1 MRSEKDIQTF
11 PESDAAALV
20 SQGAALLRI
29 QNDSMLQI
37 AVQRPRNERK
47 IVDAAIAE
55 LDLVPEEAAL
65 AFYTIPYEERTPDGK
80 VKIRNVTG
88 PSIKAASALA
98 RRWGNCSVGAV
109 LAREDGA
116 ADLLEGYFIDLETN
130 YRIARPLLVRKTY
143 RTRRGD
149 VIPVREDRLPQVF
162 GAGVSKVVRNAII
175 AGLPAYLV
183 SAYDKKA
190 RALAAGG
197 PLDAP
202 ATDKQRE
209 AVIRGFERWEIG
221 KEALIRY
228 LEIPVEQWTG
238 TEIGLLRGLWNALH
252 DGQLEPSE
260 VFGAAEAP
268 VAVVTPLDRLAGEK
282 PALPTP
288 TEAPAP
294 AADVERTS
302 DETLSRMALLVRLEQ
317 AKRDRADTPG
327 AVPAGTATSP
337 PPAADVERAAL
348 IQDIHRAF
356 AVLKWKPEVTEHL
369 VKRRLGTKDYA
380 AADLGALADLRKE
393 VVAAVEKQSHEA
405 WK

>member
-116 ADLLEGYFIDLETN
+116 AYLLEGYFIDLETN

-221 KEALIRY
+221 REALIRY

-260 VFGAAEAP
+260 VFGAAEPA
-268 VAVVTPLDRLAGEK
+268 VATVTPLDILAK
-282 PALPTP
+282 TLPSRPAVTMPITPTVAVSMPVAQPASALPAEARSATP
-288 TEAPAP
+288 GDPG
-294 AADVERTS
+294 VERARQPLTGN
-302 DETLSRMALLVRLEQ
+302 DL
-317 AKRDRADTPG
+317 
-327 AVPAGTATSP
+327 
-337 PPAADVERAAL
+337 ERAAL

>member
-1 MRSEKDIQTF
+1 MRTEGAKEMQIPD
-11 PESDAAALV
+11 SDAAALV
-20 SQGAALLRI
+20 AQGAALLRI
-29 QNDSMLQI
+29 QNDSMLQV
-37 AVQRPRNERK
+37 AVQRPRDERK
-47 IVDAAIAE
+47 IVEAALAE
-55 LDLVPEEAAL
+55 LDLLPEEAGV

-98 RRWGNCSVGAV
+98 RRWGSLTAGAV
-109 LAREDGA
+109 VVKEDGA
-116 ADLLEGYFIDLETN
+116 GWILEGYAIDLESN
-130 YRIARPLLVRKTY
+130 YRRGVPQLVRKTY

-149 VIPVREDRLPQVF
+149 VIPIREDRLAQVF
-162 GAGVSKVVRNAII
+162 GAGVSKATRNAIL
-175 AGLPAYLV
+175 AVLPAYLV

-221 KEALIRY
+221 KEALVRY
-228 LEIPVEQWTG
+228 LEVPVEQWTG

-252 DGQLEPSE
+252 DGQLEASE
-260 VFGAAEAP
+260 VFGASEPA

-282 PALPTP
+282 PASPTP
-288 TEAPAP
+288 TEAPAWPPYSAP
-294 AADVERTS
+294 ASAE
-302 DETLSRMALLVRLEQ
+302 
-317 AKRDRADTPG
+317 TPG
-327 AVPAGTATSP
+327 AVPAGTATSS

-348 IQDIHRAF
+348 VQDIRKAF

-369 VKRRLGTKDYA
+369 VKRRLGTRDYT

-393 VVAAVEKQSHEA
+393 VVAAAEKQSGKA
-405 WK
+405 WKA